1 MKRKLAENRLV
12 SFKKRL
18 QRNIAFEE
26 GIKRQSNSK
35 YEKVTLKENSK

>member
-1 MKRKLAENRLV
+1 MNRELAENRLV

-18 QRNIAFEE
+18 QRNIAFEK

-35 YEKVTLKENSK
+35 YEKVTLKENSE